1 MSPNTGYTYTD
12 HLPADFSD
20 RELRAD
26 VLTGLGATPKWLP
39 PKWFYDKVGS
49 ELFEDI
55 TRLPEYYPT
64 RTERSILER
73 HAAEMIGLAG
83 CDTLI
88 ELGSGSS
95 EKTRLLLDAMTA
107 RGGGAVSYVA
117 LDVSEDALRSAC
129 AGLVAVY
136 PQLRVAAVRADF
148 THQLACCRPAEP
160 GPLRS
165 SGRTIGNFEPAER
178 AAFLRSL
185 RASTGGP
192 GHLPARCRPGE
203 VGRGSGPRVRR
214 RRRSHRRL
222 QPQPARRAEPATRRR
237 LRPTGISPTSRSGT
251 PRTNGSRCGC
261 GRCGTRRAHLAALDL
276 DVRLDRG
283 EDIRTEISAKFRRG
297 RAHRGAGRQ
306 PASSRAAGGPTS
318 RTGSRCPSGPPA
330 ECNCTFGLGYFATNA
345 NRRMSS
351 YPAALKGQ

>member
-1 MSPNTGYTYTD
+1 MELGPPTSSTDGDTLSPNTGYTYTD

-49 ELFEDI
+49 ELFEAI

-107 RGGGAVSYVA
+107 RGGGAVSYVG
-117 LDVSEDALRSAC
+117 LDVSEDALRSAA
-129 AGLVAVY
+129 AGLVADY
-136 PQLRVAAVRADF
+136 PELEVAAVRADF
-148 THQLACCRPAEP
+148 TRQLALLPTGGTRTVAFL
-160 GPLRS
+160 GS
-165 SGRTIGNFEPAER
+165 TIGNFEPAER

-185 RASTGGP
+185 RGVLGDRDTFLLGADLVKSP
-192 GHLPARCRPGE
+192 EVLVPAY
-203 VGRGSGPRVRR
+203 
-214 RRRSHRRL
+214 
-222 QPQPARRAEPATRRR
+222 
-237 LRPTGISPTSRSGT
+237 
-251 PRTNGSRCGC
+251 
-261 GRCGTRRAHLAALDL
+261 D
-276 DVRLDRG
+276 D
-283 EDIRTEISAKFRRG
+283 
-297 RAHRGAGRQ
+297 
-306 PASSRAAGGPTS
+306 AAGSPPPSTS
-318 RTGSRCPSGPPA
+318 TCSTC
-330 ECNCTFGLGYFATNA
+330 
-345 NRRMSS
+345 
-351 YPAALKGQ
+351 